1 MMIGAELPYGA
12 RFIFWRRQPV
22 FPESLSTTPPLT
34 WIRSFGGA
42 QPAAAPVGA
51 RSELK
56 SISGKEK
63 PRTIAATVLCG
74 PRLAGA
80 ESGLFVRV
88 KLGNAGRGSSTL
100 APKAAQS
107 MTFCRLSPQS
117 SERAKSVPRWFP
129 ESRGKPHYQS

>member
-1 MMIGAELPYGA
+1 
-12 RFIFWRRQPV
+12 
-22 FPESLSTTPPLT
+22 
-34 WIRSFGGA
+34 
-42 QPAAAPVGA
+42 
-51 RSELK
+51 LK

-117 SERAKSVPRWFP
+117 SERAKSVPDGFQNLGG
-129 ESRGKPHYQS
+129 SRTIRTKPFILLVGAAGLEPRPFQVAEVAGTRRVVSTALSL

>member
-22 FPESLSTTPPLT
+22 FPESLSTTTLLT

-42 QPAAAPVGA
+42 QPAAAPIGA

-63 PRTIAATVLCG
+63 PRTIAATVLVVPGSRARRVACLSASSWG
-74 PRLAGA
+74 MRAG
-80 ESGLFVRV
+80 VR
-88 KLGNAGRGSSTL
+88 RRSP
-100 APKAAQS
+100 PKPP
-107 MTFCRLSPQS
+107 SP
-117 SERAKSVPRWFP
+117 
-129 ESRGKPHYQS
+129 

>member
-1 MMIGAELPYGA
+1 MTHPLC
-12 RFIFWRRQPV
+12 WR
-22 FPESLSTTPPLT
+22 
-34 WIRSFGGA
+34 A

-117 SERAKSVPRWFP
+117 SERAKSVPRWFL
-129 ESRGKPHYQS
+129 ESRRKPHYQS